1 MELTDLDQSQHIFSL
16 MGQIVTILG
25 FVRHMVSVVTPQLC
39 HYSAKAARDNT
50 CMNRYGYVPIKLYLQ
65 NQGSLLTLNRDYE

>member
-16 MGQIVTILG
+16 MGQIVTTLG

-50 CMNRYGYVPIKLYLQ
+50 CMHEQVWLCANK
-65 NQGSLLTLNRDYE
+65 TLFAKSRQPADP